1 MDDDAAASTMTPPLS
16 APSKQIPLDDIS
28 TSESE
33 PEIEDEAD
41 EKPSPRSPAGSPEPA
56 PEVRCMWEDCGE
68 TFNDLQP
75 FIAHLHSCTCSCL
88 FFLHLGRHGPV
99 QSFSDRVTYI
109 NSSYWNPQIAL
120 CV

>member
-41 EKPSPRSPAGSPEPA
+41 EKPSARSPAGSPEPA

-88 FFLHLGRHGPV
+88 SSPSGPSRAGPV
-99 QSFSDRVTYI
+99 LSCSCDLRQQFI
-109 NSSYWNPQIAL
+109 
-120 CV
+120 